1 MSSAIKALIN
11 AKEIAGLISGKTIIK
26 SLCDRRDV
34 FEHHDDF
41 CLDLPKRVVGVGR
54 HGRFIFIL
62 LDGGDSCLWLEDGS
76 LNTFNSSPR
85 KDAGIVLS
93 LQDGSNVVYQ
103 GAYSKGVIKWF
114 KGRRKAREKL
124 MSLGVDILSDGFNTQ
139 NFAEFLSK
147 NPKAKIAEALM
158 NETIVCS
165 IGNLECSEV
174 LWRSKISPHRVIDSF
189 CLEELED
196 LKDNILDLVEES
208 KIDANILQDIKI
220 TKIEKDPLGN
230 CIKLDR
236 FNKKIVWWSPNIQL

>member
-1 MSSAIKALIN
+1 MSSIIKALLN
-11 AKEIAGLISGKTIIK
+11 AKEITRLISGKTIIK
-26 SLCDRRDV
+26 SLCDRHDV

-41 CLDLPKRVVGVGR
+41 CLELPKRVVGVGC

-62 LDGGDSCLWLEDGS
+62 LDGGDSCLWFEDGS
-76 LNTFNSSPR
+76 LSTFNSSPR
-85 KDAGIVLS
+85 RSSNITLS

-103 GAYSKGVIKWF
+103 GAYSKGAIRWF
-114 KGRRKAREKL
+114 RGRRKTREKL
-124 MSLGVDILSDGFNTQ
+124 TSLGINILSDRFNTQ

-147 NPKAKIAEALM
+147 KPKVKIAEALM

-174 LWRSKISPHRVIDSF
+174 LWRSKISPHRPVDSF
-189 CLEELED
+189 CLEELEE
-196 LKDNILDLVEES
+196 LKNNILDLVEES
-208 KIDANILQDIKI
+208 KIDTNILQDIKI

-230 CIKLDR
+230 SIKLDR